1 MNIKN
6 RIKLKVTS
14 CILADFIALRE
25 ATTISAP
32 IDMPDHSREYFS
44 LRTKKNPNKIHEN
57 EGLLEAR
64 VSPLPDKGH
73 LFLLTTQAHKG
84 KEKEKKNKTPL
95 TECWRE
101 KLRLA

>member
-6 RIKLKVTS
+6 GIQLKVTS
-14 CILADFIALRE
+14 CMLADFIALRE

-32 IDMPDHSREYFS
+32 TDMADHSREYFA
-44 LRTKKNPNKIHEN
+44 LRTKKQKTKKHEN

-73 LFLLTTQAHKG
+73 LFLLTTQTHEG
-84 KEKEKKNKTPL
+84 NEKERKNKMPL
-95 TECWRE
+95 TEC
-101 KLRLA
+101 

>member
-6 RIKLKVTS
+6 GIKLKVTI

-32 IDMPDHSREYFS
+32 TDMPDHSREYFA
-44 LRTKKNPNKIHEN
+44 LRTKKKTKHEN

-73 LFLLTTQAHKG
+73 LFLLTTQTHKG
-84 KEKEKKNKTPL
+84 KEKERKNKMPL
-95 TECWRE
+95 TEC
-101 KLRLA
+101 